1 MVSKIRSRAI
11 TSLIHFFIVFLV
23 VMGSI
28 TVSAQCAGNDN
39 WAPDVCDIPNVS
51 SQSINLFS
59 YLGGSPLT
67 GGTWKDDNRSGGLN
81 TATGILNAQIIKS
94 SGIYRYT
101 YTVNNGVGCTDNT
114 ATITIIIGGYPG
126 VGSIGNACKD
136 DPAYNLFQVFD
147 SRTLDPQINGIWHD
161 DDNSG
166 VLTDNILDARTLVVD
181 KTYHFTYTMPAIG
194 SCSEKSV
201 TVQVAIKE
209 PANSGAPINLELC
222 SDELS
227 PYTNYNLNNSLAG
240 EDPNGTWSELS
251 GTNEITGLLDTSI
264 NIENIYNTFGPG
276 KYSFAYTVLS
286 KNRICPHRTSIV
298 EITIEKKLDYTGATL
313 VVGTDICENEIMS
326 AAPTYPAVLTQ
337 GAQIV
342 PNGTYNVTYTVSG
355 VLSPI
360 TVTANFTNGVFNFDI
375 SSAFFQHVG
384 NYTIQITNIV
394 SKTTLDICT
403 NVVGTIYDVFHVYPT
418 PKINSA
424 TLKIDPVCQNSDA
437 WVELSGTSNL
447 TDGDYDIKYQLSG
460 NNSSSIT
467 SIRINVSSGKALFM
481 IPKQLIPNEGSTK
494 IAILNI
500 TNTATNCSNTSTLM
514 GNLVVKALP
523 NITAMAVVIKDICQN
538 QPATVQLSG
547 LGTLTTISLSYT
559 LSGSNS
565 VLTQTLPL
573 VVTAGKTSFEI
584 PANAVPNLGLTSFS
598 ITDLTNIGNSCSAII
613 NPNSKNF
620 TINAIPSNPT
630 ASNQEFCK
638 TDLVTVANLVPN
650 GNQYNWYDTATSTTP
665 LASSTPLVTANYYV
679 KEINR
684 TTTCE
689 SGATPISVLINTVP
703 LPVLKLNG
711 QKFCGVDKPTI
722 QNLSNNTTV
731 SGNLKWYD
739 AASNGRLFGNTDL
752 LEEGVTYYG
761 FDYSTII
768 PCHSSDLAVTVTL
781 TDCIATPYNFMI
793 PDGFSP
799 NGDGVN
805 ETFYIKDIEFI
816 YPNYTLEIF
825 NRYGNV
831 LFKGDSNKP
840 AWDGKNSSSNFIN
853 GDSPT
858 GVYFYIINYN
868 KDSLSPKQGQLYL
881 NR

>member
-1 MVSKIRSRAI
+1 
-11 TSLIHFFIVFLV
+11 

-81 TATGILNAQIIKS
+81 AATGILNAQIIKS
-94 SGIYRYT
+94 SGIYKYT

-114 ATITIIIGGYPG
+114 ATITIIIGGYAG
-126 VGSIGNACKD
+126 IGSIGNACKD
-136 DPAYNLFQVFD
+136 DAGYNLFQVFD
-147 SRTLDPQINGIWHD
+147 SRTLDPQINGTWHD
-161 DDNSG
+161 DDNTAA
-166 VLTDNILDARTLVVD
+166 LTDEILNATTLVVD
-181 KTYHFTYTMPAIG
+181 QTYHFTYTMPAIG
-194 SCSEKSV
+194 SCTEKSV
-201 TVQVAIKE
+201 TVQVTIKE
-209 PANSGAPINLELC
+209 PANSGIAEKLKLC
-222 SDELS
+222 SDQLAS
-227 PYTNYNLNNSLAG
+227 YTNYNINNSLVG
-240 EDPNGTWSELS
+240 EDANGTWTELS
-251 GTNEITGLLDTSI
+251 GTNEINGLIDTNI

-276 KYSFAYTVLS
+276 IYSFAYTVLS
-286 KNRICPHRTSIV
+286 KNRICPHKSSIV
-298 EITIEKKLDYTGATL
+298 DIIIEKKLDYTGATL
-313 VVGTDICENEIMS
+313 VVNSDICENDIMTG
-326 AAPTYPAVLTQ
+326 PPNYHAVLTQ
-337 GAQIV
+337 GMQNIR
-342 PNGTYNVTYTVSG
+342 NGTYDITYTVSG
-355 VLSPI
+355 VP
-360 TVTANFTNGVFNFDI
+360 TPKTATSDFINGVFNFDI
-375 SSAFFQHVG
+375 SSAFFQQVG
-384 NYTIQITNIV
+384 NYTIQITNIA
-394 SKTTLDICT
+394 SKNTLDICT
-403 NVVGTIYDVFHVYPT
+403 NVVGTIFDVFYVYPT

-437 WVELSGTSNL
+437 WVEFSGTSNL
-447 TDGDYDIKYQLSG
+447 ADGDYDINYQLSG
-460 NNSSSIT
+460 SNTSNIK
-467 SIRINVSSGKALFM
+467 SIRISVSSGKALFM
-481 IPKQLIPNEGSTK
+481 IPKQLIPNDGSTK
-494 IAILNI
+494 ISILNI
-500 TNTATNCSNTSTLM
+500 TNTATHCTNTSTLI
-514 GNLVVKALP
+514 GNIVVKPLP

-538 QPATVQLSG
+538 QPSTVQLSG
-547 LGTLTTISLSYT
+547 LGTLTNISLSYT
-559 LSGSNS
+559 LSGPNS
-565 VLTQTLPL
+565 VATQTLL
-573 VVTAGKTSFEI
+573 LAVTAGKTSFEI

-650 GNQYNWYDTATSTTP
+650 GNQYNWYDSATTTTP
-665 LASSTPLVTANYYV
+665 LASSTLLVTGNYYV

-689 SGATPISVLINTVP
+689 SGSTPISVLINTVP
-703 LPVLKLNG
+703 LPVLKPNG

-739 AASNGRLFGNTDL
+739 AASNGRLFANTDL
-752 LEEGVTYYG
+752 LEEGITYYG

-768 PCHSSDLAVTVTL
+768 PCYSSDLAVTVSL
-781 TDCIATPYNFMI
+781 TECIATPYNFMI

-840 AWDGKNSSSNFIN
+840 AWDGKNSRSNFIN